1 MPNEFDDIQ
10 GAIQA
15 IKGLENGSIDPS
27 TIQLPEDEETP
38 NTEATEP
45 ETPSEPEPET
55 DPEPEPEIEP
65 EETEP
70 EPEPETKKQ
79 QTPEENRKFAEQRRQ
94 QELERRVQEELD
106 KRLQET
112 PEVRA
117 MRQLQEL
124 GYDPNTLVEQATLA
138 QLQQQSQQTGIPLEV
153 LQQQQQQAQQTNQ
166 LQQQLAQ
173 VQFQLWEAKVQNE
186 VSQLQ
191 STYPSLTDEDMQGAI
206 DYMVNTLQR
215 TDIPLEQ
222 AVMAVHGQKIMHSF
236 REQAR
241 NEVLAEK
248 SGRKTPLQP
257 QGGKS
262 PSTPSLSDDEKL
274 IARMMGVSEEDYLK
288 YK

>member
-1 MPNEFDDIQ
+1 MLINDAFSELESAVSQLKGVQSGDINPET
-10 GAIQA
+10 IT
-15 IKGLENGSIDPS
+15 LEGENPEPEPS
-27 TIQLPEDEETP
+27 
-38 NTEATEP
+38 EP
-45 ETPSEPEPET
+45 ETPSEPEPEQ
-55 DPEPEPEIEP
+55 PKEEEEPEVPEPKEEEPEPD
-65 EETEP
+65 
-70 EPEPETKKQ
+70 TKKQ
-79 QTPEENRKFAEQRRQ
+79 QSPEENRRFAEQRRQ
-94 QELERRVQEELD
+94 QELERRVQEELN

-112 PEVRA
+112 PEIQA

-186 VSQLQ
+186 VSQIQ
-191 STYPSLTDEDMQGAI
+191 STYPSLSDEDMQQAV

-215 TDIPLEQ
+215 TDLPLEQ
-222 AVMAVHGQKIMHSF
+222 AVMAVHGQKIMQSLKD
-236 REQAR
+236 QAR

-248 SGRKTPLQP
+248 SGRTTPLQP
-257 QGGKS
+257 QGGKA
-262 PSTPSLSDDEKL
+262 PSTPSLSNDEKFV
-274 IARMMGVSEEDYLK
+274 AKMMGLSEEDYLK